1 MDTFTIEARRSWLIR
16 VLGGS
21 PLVRSADRIEAWSY
35 VMAALIL
42 AVATPFI
49 CAFGTSL
56 QDSRARTYA
65 DEAMHRHL
73 TTATAI
79 EEGNLVADYNRVWYT
94 VGRSGTVPVRI
105 TSTSWNGPVLRK
117 LAMSSASG
125 STTVASLRGQRRLPA
140 ARRLTRGQ

>member
-49 CAFGTSL
+49 VPSGRHC
-56 QDSRARTYA
+56 RT
-65 DEAMHRHL
+65 
-73 TTATAI
+73 
-79 EEGNLVADYNRVWYT
+79 
-94 VGRSGTVPVRI
+94 
-105 TSTSWNGPVLRK
+105 
-117 LAMSSASG
+117 
-125 STTVASLRGQRRLPA
+125 A
-140 ARRLTRGQ
+140 ALGHMQTKRCIDT